1 MAARRKTEPKSLNV
15 PKFVKKPGV
24 DDHLFNNDTERRS
37 TLLLSQIKE
46 REVDT
51 RPVSESHVASL
62 SESIAALGLIEPI
75 VVDRTGR
82 LLAGAHR
89 LASVRLLKANNP
101 DAYNKH
107 FPDDAIPVRIMPFDA
122 EQEPNKALECE
133 IAENEH
139 RRDYTRQEVCE
150 LAERLKAAG
159 YLTKRGRRKE
169 GEMHLVPALQVI
181 VGKSTRTLMRYL
193 AENDSESNMTNVIFA
208 KRQKSL
214 KKLQKELKII
224 TNLEFDTLE
233 TPKAQA
239 LNKQLPKFV
248 KLVEAAL
255 QELEAEEEGLDHL

>member
-15 PKFVKKPGV
+15 QKFVKKPGV
-24 DDHLFNNDTERRS
+24 DDHLFNNETERSS

-51 RPVSESHVASL
+51 RPVSESHVAPL

-75 VVDRTGR
+75 VVDQTGR

-89 LASVRLLKANNP
+89 LASVRLLKENHP
-101 DAYNKH
+101 DAYNQH
-107 FPDDAIPVRIMPFDA
+107 FFDNSVPVRIMPFDA

-208 KRQKSL
+208 KRQQSL
-214 KKLQKELKII
+214 KKLQKELKTI
-224 TNLEFDTLE
+224 TSLEIATVE
-233 TPKAQA
+233 TPKIQA
-239 LNKQLPKFV
+239 LNKKLPQFQ

-255 QELEAEEEGLDHL
+255 QELETAGEGLEQS